1 MAKIDL
7 TLHRIRRLA
16 ALLPAYTRPTCH
28 IAGTNG
34 KGSVSSLLSSILSA
48 SQPPLKVGRFNS
60 PHLISIHDSIVINE
74 KPVAA
79 DLHSAIRNEIELV
92 DRSHDIGASGFEI
105 LTLTALVAFERSGVD
120 VVVAEVG
127 MGGRLDA
134 TNVIPDDCI
143 LVSALTSVD
152 LDHQAFLGST
162 VSAIAREKAGV
173 ARNGKPFVVGR
184 QKHPEVDEVVQNAVA
199 ERGGHVERVS
209 CVVESVGP
217 KSYLALPPTS
227 NFRVPAPP
235 RVRIAM
241 PCFSEAVDTT
251 LPLYGE
257 HQRENL
263 AIATTIIATLLSRY
277 PSLGE
282 STINLR
288 ERITPETV
296 AQGTRNTTWPG
307 RLSFHQVCIM
317 DQSAPTKPFT
327 VLIDGAHNPAS
338 ATALAAFISELLI
351 GPKDAPARHATT
363 TPISLTFVLALSD
376 SPPKTP
382 VHTLTPLL
390 TLSYALKS
398 PVTTNVAVVRFS
410 PPDGMPWVKSVAPSE
425 LRRAVLG
432 ILPASDTN
440 VWEARE
446 DEDAGPGALLR
457 ALKWAASQQEEKLV
471 VVTGSLYLVA
481 DFYRLVRDGRLS
493 NSTSSVY
500 ASTMP

>member
-1 MAKIDL
+1 MSAMAMIDL
-7 TLHRIRRLA
+7 TLHRIQRLA
-16 ALLPAYTRPTCH
+16 ALLPVYTRPTCH

-34 KGSVSSLLSSILSA
+34 KGSVSRLLSSILSA

-60 PHLISIHDSIVINE
+60 PHLISIHDSIVIND

-79 DLHSAIRNEIELV
+79 DLYSAIRNEIELV
-92 DRSHDIGASGFEI
+92 DRRHDIGASSFKI

-162 VSAIAREKAGV
+162 ISAIAREKAGI
-173 ARNGKPFVVGR
+173 ARNGKPFVIGR
-184 QKHPEVDEVVQNAVA
+184 QKHHEVDEVVLNAVA

-209 CVVESVGP
+209 SVVEGVGP

-227 NFRVPAPP
+227 NIRLPAPP
-235 RVRIAM
+235 RLRIAM

-257 HQRENL
+257 HQRDNT
-263 AIATTIIATLLSRY
+263 AIATTIISTLLSRH
-277 PSLGE
+277 PSLGD

-296 AQGTRNTTWPG
+296 AQGIRNATWPG
-307 RLSFHQVCIM
+307 RLSFHQVCIT
-317 DQSAPTKPFT
+317 DQSTSPPTKPLT

-351 GPKDAPARHATT
+351 GPKDASARHATT
-363 TPISLTFVLALSD
+363 SSISLTFVLGLSD

-382 VHTLTPLL
+382 VDTLTPLL
-390 TLSYALKS
+390 TLSYAPES
-398 PVTTNVAVVRFS
+398 PVTTNIAVVRFS

-432 ILPASDTN
+432 ILPDAN

-446 DEDAGPGALLR
+446 DEDTGPGALLR
-457 ALKWAASQQEEKLV
+457 ALKWAASQQEEQLV

-481 DFYRLVRDGRLS
+481 DFYRLLRDGRLS
-493 NSTSSVY
+493 SL
-500 ASTMP
+500 